1 VALWDAASA
10 VERGKISGLGT
21 NNIGIATSPDG
32 RLLAVGDRARKVK
45 VWDLAASLELTNFVA
60 HSGAVFGL
68 VFLEG
73 GKILLTADSTSEIKR
88 WEAGS
93 WREIS
98 SWKMD
103 NGVSAV
109 DVSSDER
116 FLAAAHGNGT
126 VKVWGARTGHE
137 LATFD
142 AHPASIPSVTFT
154 PDAKLFITGGEDGAA
169 KLWDTVSWK
178 ELAVLRGTLLGV
190 HAVAVSRDG
199 QRLVTGS
206 NAREAVKIWDLS
218 TRQEV
223 LNLEGQG
230 SQFSQAMF
238 SHDGNTLVAVNID
251 GWAHVWHVPSLA
263 EIEAT
268 ERANAKAN

>member
-1 VALWDAASA
+1 
-10 VERGKISGLGT
+10 
-21 NNIGIATSPDG
+21 
-32 RLLAVGDRARKVK
+32 
-45 VWDLAASLELTNFVA
+45 
-60 HSGAVFGL
+60 
-68 VFLEG
+68 
-73 GKILLTADSTSEIKR
+73 LLTADSTSEIKR
-88 WEAGS
+88 WEVGS

-98 SWKMD
+98 SWQMGR
-103 NGVSAV
+103 GVSAV
-109 DVSSDER
+109 DVSSDSR
-116 FLAAAHGNGT
+116 FLAAAYGNGT
-126 VKVWGARTGHE
+126 VKIWDARSGQE
-137 LATFD
+137 LAMFE

-154 PDAKLFITGGEDGAA
+154 PDATLFITGGEDGAA
-169 KLWDTVSWK
+169 KLWDPATWK

-230 SQFSQAMF
+230 SQFSQALF
-238 SHDGNTLVAVNID
+238 SHDGNTLVALNID
-251 GWAHVWHVPSLA
+251 GWAHLWHVPSLT

-268 ERANAKAN
+268 ERANAKSN

>member
-1 VALWDAASA
+1 V
-10 VERGKISGLGT
+10 
-21 NNIGIATSPDG
+21 
-32 RLLAVGDRARKVK
+32 
-45 VWDLAASLELTNFVA
+45 TNFVA
-60 HSGAVFGL
+60 HPGAIFGV

-73 GKILLTADSTSEIKR
+73 GKVLLTADSTSEVKR
-88 WEAGS
+88 WEVGP

-103 NGVSAV
+103 YGVSAV

-116 FLAAAHGNGT
+116 FLAAGHQNGT
-126 VKVWGARTGHE
+126 VKIWDAKTGRE
-137 LATFD
+137 LVAFD
-142 AHPASIPSVTFT
+142 AHPAWIPSVAFT

-169 KLWDTVSWK
+169 KLWDPSAWK

-190 HAVAVSRDG
+190 HAVAVSPDG
-199 QRLVTGS
+199 ERLVTGS
-206 NAREAVKIWDLS
+206 NAKEAVKIWDLA

-230 SQFSQAMF
+230 SQFSQAIF
-238 SHDGNTLVAVNID
+238 SPDGNTLVAVNIV

-263 EIEAT
+263 EIET
-268 ERANAKAN
+268 IERANAKSN